1 MIWKIILAFAGG
13 LLAGAVAGFVTGV
26 RLTARNFAEIM
37 AEALTKGRYEANDR
51 VFKIEE
57 VTDA

>member
-1 MIWKIILAFAGG
+1 MIWKIILVFAGG
-13 LLAGAVAGFVTGV
+13 LCMGAIPGFVVGV